1 MQRLASNEKGWI
13 KIMIQLVN
21 RIELDDPIGP
31 SIITLF
37 LDEFPIP
44 TPVIRLKKFILSKK
58 ISSKIHLTG

>member
-13 KIMIQLVN
+13 KIMIELVN

-31 SIITLF
+31 SIISLF

-44 TPVIRLKKFILSKK
+44 TPVR
-58 ISSKIHLTG
+58 

>member
-44 TPVIRLKKFILSKK
+44 TPVLFDSKRIFFK
-58 ISSKIHLTG
+58 